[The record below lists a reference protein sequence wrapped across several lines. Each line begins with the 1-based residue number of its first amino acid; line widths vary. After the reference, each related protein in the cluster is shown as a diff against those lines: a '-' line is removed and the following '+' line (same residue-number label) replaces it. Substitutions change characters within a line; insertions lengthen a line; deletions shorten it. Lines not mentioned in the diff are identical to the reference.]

1 MFKFDTMRL
10 MVLFLIT
17 LSACNPQRKL
27 YKAIDE
33 LQRHPIESAK
43 YCADKYPV
51 KDTTIYRDSVKFDT
65 LYMGEYVFDTTVV
78 KDTVYITKTVPKT
91 ITKTVTNIKEVYR
104 ENTARTE
111 QYRLQ
116 YEKCEAKYQALFL
129 DYEKSVK
136 QGFDYR
142 KQRDKMRLW
151 FWILVGA
158 IGAYTVLKVKKIL
171 PF

>member
-1 MFKFDTMRL
+1 MKIIINF
-10 MVLFLIT
+10 LFLLLI
-17 LSACNPQRKL
+17 LASCNPQKKL
-27 YKAIDE
+27 FKALDE
-33 LQRHPIESAK
+33 LQKHPIESAK

-78 KDTVYITKTVPKT
+78 KDTVYITKTVPKY
-91 ITKTVTNIKEVYR
+91 ITKTVTQVKEVLR
-104 ENTARTE
+104 ENTARVE
-111 QYRLQ
+111 QLRLQ
-116 YEKCEAKYQALFL
+116 YEKCEQKYQALFL

-158 IGAYTVLKVKKIL
+158 IGAYTFLRIKKIL

>member
-1 MFKFDTMRL
+1 MIKYI
-10 MVLFLIT
+10 LI
-17 LSACNPQRKL
+17 LSIVFTACNPSKRL

-33 LQRHPIESAK
+33 LNKHPIESAK

-51 KDTTIYRDSVKFDT
+51 KDTVIYRDSVAFDT

-91 ITKTVTNIKEVYR
+91 ITKTVTQVKEVLR
-104 ENTARTE
+104 ENTARVKEFEGKYLT
-111 QYRLQ
+111 
-116 YEKCEAKYQALFL
+116 CESKYQSLFL

-158 IGAYTVLKVKKIL
+158 IGAYTFLRVKKIL

>member
-1 MFKFDTMRL
+1 MKIIINF
-10 MVLFLIT
+10 LFLLLI
-17 LSACNPQRKL
+17 LASCNPQKKL
-27 YKAIDE
+27 FKALDE
-33 LQRHPIESAK
+33 LQKHPIESAK

-78 KDTVYITKTVPKT
+78 KDTVYITKTVPKY
-91 ITKTVTNIKEVYR
+91 ITKTVTQVKEVLR
-104 ENTARTE
+104 ENTARVE
-111 QYRLQ
+111 QLRLQ

>member
-1 MFKFDTMRL
+1 MIKYI
-10 MVLFLIT
+10 LI
-17 LSACNPQRKL
+17 LSIVFTACNPSKRL

-33 LQRHPIESAK
+33 LNKHPIESAK

-51 KDTTIYRDSVKFDT
+51 KDTVIYRDSVAFDT

-91 ITKTVTNIKEVYR
+91 ITKTVTQVKEVLR
-104 ENTARTE
+104 ENTARVKEFEGKYLT
-111 QYRLQ
+111 
-116 YEKCEAKYQALFL
+116 CESKYQSLFL
-129 DYEKSVK
+129 DYEKAVK

-158 IGAYTVLKVKKIL
+158 IGLYTVLKVMKIL
-171 PF
+171 HF

>member
-1 MFKFDTMRL
+1 MKIIINF
-10 MVLFLIT
+10 LFLLLI
-17 LSACNPQRKL
+17 LASCNPQKKL
-27 YKAIDE
+27 FKALDE
-33 LQRHPIESAK
+33 LQKHPIESAK

-91 ITKTVTNIKEVYR
+91 ITKTVTQVKEVLR
-104 ENTARTE
+104 ENTARIE
-111 QYRLQ
+111 QLRLQ